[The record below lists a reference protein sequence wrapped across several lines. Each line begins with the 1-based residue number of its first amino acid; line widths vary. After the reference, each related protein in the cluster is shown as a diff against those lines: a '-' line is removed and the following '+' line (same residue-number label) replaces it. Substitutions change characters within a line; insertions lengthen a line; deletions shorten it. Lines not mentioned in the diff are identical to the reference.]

1 MGHCYA
7 SLKIHNK
14 DLAQSKE
21 VSLLVDT
28 GSTYTW
34 IKRSTLEGL
43 GVVSEGKWRF
53 KTIEGKEI
61 EREIGEVV
69 AEYDGLR
76 ATTIAVFGLE
86 GDAEVLGVYTL
97 EGLRLEV
104 DPVTKML
111 KKAEVLLAI

>member
-1 MGHCYA
+1 MGHFYA
-7 SLKIHNK
+7 SLKIYSK
-14 DLAQSKE
+14 DLSKSRE
-21 VSLLVDT
+21 ASLLVDT

-34 IKRSTLEGL
+34 IKKSTLRAL
-43 GVVSEGKWRF
+43 GVVSQGRWRF
-53 KTIEGKEI
+53 RTIEGKEI

-69 AEYDGLR
+69 AEYDDLR
-76 ATTIAVFGLE
+76 ATTIVVFGLE

-104 DPVTKML
+104 DPITKRL

>member
-1 MGHCYA
+1 MGHSYA
-7 SLKIHNK
+7 SLKIYSK
-14 DLAQSKE
+14 DLSKSRE

-28 GSTYTW
+28 SSTYSW
-34 IKRSTLEGL
+34 IKKSTLECL
-43 GVVSEGKWRF
+43 GVASEGKWRF

-76 ATTIAVFGLE
+76 ATTVVVFGLE
-86 GDAEVLGVYTL
+86 EDAEVLGVYTL

-104 DPVTKML
+104 DPITKRL